1 MTDEDKKSIVSQPPP
16 PTDEIDQEWGD
27 DDQTLVRDVPESVT
41 KSQPAP
47 PSAAVAGTAAAPI
60 SVPPKAAEAS
70 TPPEMKAAAP
80 VVKDVED
87 EEDEEDEDEE
97 DEEASPSENEE
108 DEDEDEDEDDEEA
121 SAQPAPPLQGAA
133 VASDWLP
140 DWAPYAVLAAL
151 VSVSILVGLGLIGGG
166 SAATSDDDQ
175 KAAEPA
181 ASTAK
186 APAKPSPHP

>member
-1 MTDEDKKSIVSQPPP
+1 MTDEEKKSIVSQPPP

-27 DDQTLVRDVPESVT
+27 DDQTLIRDVPEGVG

-47 PSAAVAGTAAAPI
+47 PSAVVAGTAVAPI

-80 VVKDVED
+80 VADDEDED
-87 EEDEEDEDEE
+87 EEDDEDE
-97 DEEASPSENEE
+97 DEEASPSENEDDEEE
-108 DEDEDEDEDDEEA
+108 DEDEDA
-121 SAQPAPPLQGAA
+121 NVQPAPPPQASAA
-133 VASDWLP
+133 ASDWLP

-151 VSVSILVGLGLIGGG
+151 VSVSILFGLGLVGGG
-166 SAATSDDDQ
+166 SAAASEEEQ
-175 KAAEPA
+175 KAPEPA
-181 ASTAK
+181 APTVK